1 MISIARLLLFFVI
14 TMGYNA
20 FFRNTVKMNRSLTSV
35 FTFSVITLVLYLG
48 SLLGF
53 MLQTVYAI
61 SVLGCLLSLYYL
73 WAVWKKKYRFRRL
86 DYIALGMMAYLL
98 LFGITLWHSPL
109 LHYDNFT
116 HWATIVKFFH
126 INNALPTQQDTI
138 ISYYT
143 YPVGSSLFIYFF
155 TTIVGFSEG
164 SMLVGQF
171 FLIASSLYAMFAA
184 LRDDR
189 RVLMVSMI
197 FASFAVFNTFNVAI
211 RLNNLLVDFLLP
223 ALALAA
229 IAGCFVYR
237 NRFWLLSLNTAVI
250 LGLLSIVKVSG
261 LFFVALVLVV
271 YVVCIVRL
279 LVRKRARLKALVLL
293 IMTLLVS
300 CLPFVI
306 WQKHVTDNFPNA
318 SSAKHAVSM
327 SELDQVL
334 TGNLS
339 GDPQKIITL
348 FVKSVFTFDSLAS
361 NGILIIN
368 LIMLIA
374 FIVIGIRLK
383 YKKFVLLTWGF
394 VDISIVTY
402 YIGILLMYLT
412 AMPTD
417 EALELAGFE
426 RYASSIVIFAF
437 GCLTMALAWVMD
449 KCLYEKI
456 ISKRNARSYKSIV
469 YNNNQETNKVVKE
482 IHQFTGSQSNS
493 STDRIL
499 VVTADKENVD
509 NYFVQYASRYYLWDV
524 NVDARENF
532 VSVDQEFLDLMASY
546 SDSATSYYLSNENI
560 DTRDG
565 SNLTDDDFIALLK
578 TYDEVL
584 ILDDHYTFNALT
596 KKLFGRTYSP
606 GLYKVSDI
614 LAGKG

>member
-1 MISIARLLLFFVI
+1 
-14 TMGYNA
+14 
-20 FFRNTVKMNRSLTSV
+20 
-35 FTFSVITLVLYLG
+35 
-48 SLLGF
+48 
-53 MLQTVYAI
+53 
-61 SVLGCLLSLYYL
+61 
-73 WAVWKKKYRFRRL
+73 
-86 DYIALGMMAYLL
+86 MMAYLL
-98 LFGITLWHSPL
+98 LFGITLWYSPL

-197 FASFAVFNTFNVAI
+197 FASFAVFNTFNIAI

-229 IAGCFVYR
+229 IAGCFAYR
-237 NRFWLLSLNTAVI
+237 NRFWFLSLNTAVI

-261 LFFVALVLVV
+261 FFFVALVLVV

-279 LVRKRARLKALVLL
+279 LVRKRAHLKALVLL

-327 SELDQVL
+327 SELGQVL

-339 GDPQKIITL
+339 GVPQKIITL

-374 FIVIGIRLK
+374 FVVIGIRLK

-449 KCLYEKI
+449 KGLYEKI
-456 ISKRNARSYKSIV
+456 ISKRNARSYKSLFNKRLYQYASLVLTVYAIGMFLSENNSIV
-469 YNNNQETNKVVKE
+469 YNNNQETNEVAKE
-482 IHQFTGSQSNS
+482 IHQLTGSQSDS

-509 NYFVQYASRYYLWDV
+509 SYFVQYTRSYYLW
-524 NVDARENF
+524 
-532 VSVDQEFLDLMASY
+532 
-546 SDSATSYYLSNENI
+546 NENV
-560 DTRDG
+560 DTRDDF
-565 SNLTDDDFIALLK
+565 NLTDDDSIALLK